1 MKIVLDMMGSD
12 KGSQA
17 TKEGARLF
25 HSRHPEIELILV
37 GKKEELADM
46 EGFQIVEANDVLE
59 MDMGALEVLRRKES
73 SMVKAI
79 NYCAENGCDAV
90 VSAGSTG
97 AFLSASALR
106 LKKIEG
112 VKRPALVT
120 NFPNLRTGGQVTI
133 LDIGAS
139 IRNTPEELV
148 QFALMGTLY
157 SQAVNGIKSP
167 KVRLLS
173 NGAEEGKGS
182 EEGKAAYQLLKGRTD
197 INFQGNEEPSKV
209 LTGDSDVIVTSG
221 YDGNV
226 LLKSTEGA
234 SVRNPYFASDYRAA
248 RRHGIPVGAYH
259 FFSYTSTAQK
269 QAQYFLRH
277 SRFSKGDLPP
287 VLDVEP
293 TARQISKMGGVQA
306 MFNRIRTWLGIVQ
319 RRTGVRPIL
328 YVSQQFVNKYLPEAP
343 DLMRDYMVWIARYG
357 EYKPEV
363 RLAIWQ
369 LCPDGRVD
377 GIHGEVDINVFNGY
391 HDRFQQFLKKETIK

>member
-234 SVRNPYFASDYRAA
+234 AKAMSGLIKKAFKRSFLSKLGYLLSRRGFNEMKSTLDPRSTGGALLCGVRAVAVKGHGNSDALGFSNAIEVAYRLAN
-248 RRHGIPVGAYH
+248 
-259 FFSYTSTAQK
+259 K
-269 QAQYFLRH
+269 
-277 SRFSKGDLPP
+277 
-287 VLDVEP
+287 
-293 TARQISKMGGVQA
+293 
-306 MFNRIRTWLGIVQ
+306 GIVES
-319 RRTGVRPIL
+319 L
-328 YVSQQFVNKYLPEAP
+328 EKAMN
-343 DLMRDYMVWIARYG
+343 
-357 EYKPEV
+357 
-363 RLAIWQ
+363 
-369 LCPDGRVD
+369 
-377 GIHGEVDINVFNGY
+377 N
-391 HDRFQQFLKKETIK
+391 